1 MNIAWISF
9 IYISNTNHS
18 LLYSSQFTIT
28 ADFAASYIYGT
39 SPVNYYSGFYVTTA
53 SRLFSVGELQMIL
66 VSGSNEDM
74 SAESTYLELLG
85 QASKFTVN
93 QTTLTLL
100 DAFNI
105 ELLIFSRKDIGLTML
120 EKDQQLLINKLS
132 L

>member
-1 MNIAWISF
+1 
-9 IYISNTNHS
+9 
-18 LLYSSQFTIT
+18 
-28 ADFAASYIYGT
+28 
-39 SPVNYYSGFYVTTA
+39 
-53 SRLFSVGELQMIL
+53 MIL